1 MKIEIK
7 RAIGFVVGAGV
18 VTFIA
23 WMSGYDFARGETGF
37 MYSVFTIAGG
47 FLGSCFPFKEWE

>member
-18 VTFIA
+18 VSFVA
-23 WMSGYDFARGETGF
+23 WMGGYDFARGETGF

-47 FLGSCFPFKEWE
+47 LLVSCYPFEEF